1 MISKEILKK
10 IILEQNHLFSS
21 RIEPIEREQ
30 MEELKKKSSSDFIII
45 ISGIRRSGKSV
56 LLSRF
61 KNTQEE
67 HSYYLNFDD
76 ERLHTFD
83 VGDFEKLYE
92 VFIELFGE
100 QSSFYFDE
108 IQNIEGWER
117 FIRRLHDY
125 GNKIYI
131 TGSNA
136 NLLSQ
141 ELGTR
146 LTGRYIQI
154 ELFPASFLEFL
165 RFKNISYSQDDFY
178 DRKKAILLQKNC
190 DEYAKKGGFLKFL
203 QTDESDF
210 FKILHDN
217 IVYRDIIA
225 KYSITH
231 KKGISDIFY
240 YLISNVSK
248 EFSYTTLKAISGIS
262 SLTTIK
268 DYITYFE
275 ESYLLFTVFKYDFS
289 LKKQLINPKKVYSID
304 TGMANSIS
312 FKFSENRGR
321 VLENMVFLELKRR
334 SAKAGTEIYYHSEK
348 NKSECDF
355 VLKNRVKGEIVNA
368 IQVTE
373 SLANI
378 DTREREIKGLLD
390 AIVFYGLSSG
400 IIITEDEED
409 EISEGGYTI
418 QVIPLWKWLLIKTL

>member
-1 MISKEILKK
+1 MEVLKNNIK
-10 IILEQNHLFSS
+10 NPFVIIL
-21 RIEPIEREQ
+21 
-30 MEELKKKSSSDFIII
+30 
-45 ISGIRRSGKSV
+45 SGMRRCGKSV
-56 LLSRF
+56 LLHQFRIQQPE
-61 KNTQEE
+61 KN
-67 HSYYLNFDD
+67 YYLNFDD
-76 ERLHTFD
+76 DRLQSFSIE
-83 VGDFEKLYE
+83 DFETLYE
-92 VFIELFGE
+92 CFLELYGE
-100 QSSFYFDE
+100 EHTFYFDE

-321 VLENMVFLELKRR
+321 VLENMVFLELKQR
-334 SAKAGTEIYYHSEK
+334 
-348 NKSECDF
+348 
-355 VLKNRVKGEIVNA
+355 
-368 IQVTE
+368 
-373 SLANI
+373 
-378 DTREREIKGLLD
+378 
-390 AIVFYGLSSG
+390 
-400 IIITEDEED
+400 
-409 EISEGGYTI
+409 
-418 QVIPLWKWLLIKTL
+418 